1 VAARRP
7 SSSSGEGRKT
17 DGLVAIIGEDSYLAE
32 QALERQ
38 LSAAVGTNRQEAL
51 EVLRG
56 DEVSWAQICDV
67 ARTPSLFVE
76 RRAVVVRGADAVKG
90 SDDEIL
96 RYLDRPVEGVLLVLV
111 AAKVDK
117 RRRLWARIDKSRAL
131 VSAAPLKGQALR
143 GHVAE
148 EIRRRKLSLPPEALG
163 ELIEHLGSDLRR
175 LMGEL
180 DKLEAFA
187 QGRGAL
193 AWDDISAVLGRGL
206 GRPVYRLGDAV
217 VARDTALALELTQEM
232 LEEGGEAPYLV
243 GVLFRAVSQMRA
255 VRALREA
262 GVPGGEICRRL
273 RFPPFKLDQILGA
286 AARWS
291 ERQLGS
297 ALETLA
303 RADQRLKRGADA
315 RVTLTTTLVRICQPA
330 PGSGSPRP
338 EDTRRPA
345 AAGRGRSPSA
355 GTATRRSRAGR

>member
-1 VAARRP
+1 
-7 SSSSGEGRKT
+7 
-17 DGLVAIIGEDSYLAE
+17 
-32 QALERQ
+32 
-38 LSAAVGTNRQEAL
+38 
-51 EVLRG
+51 LRG
-56 DEVSWAQICDV
+56 DEVTWAQISDV

-76 RRAVVVRGADAVKG
+76 RRAVVVRGADGVKG

-96 RYLDRPVEGVLLVLV
+96 RYLEQPVEGVLLALV

-117 RRRLWARIDKSRAL
+117 RRRLWARIDKLRAMI
-131 VSAAPLKGQALR
+131 SAAPLKGQALR
-143 GHVAE
+143 GYVAD
-148 EIRRRKLSLPPEALG
+148 EIRRRKLSLPAEALG

-187 QGRGAL
+187 EGRGAL
-193 AWDDISAVLGRGL
+193 AWDDISAVLGPGL

-217 VARDTALALELTQEM
+217 VARDAALALELTQEM

-273 RFPPFKLDQILGA
+273 RFPPFKLDQVLGA

-291 ERQLGS
+291 EAELGG

-303 RADQRLKRGADA
+303 RADRRLKRGADA
-315 RVTLTTTLVRICQPA
+315 RVILTTTLVRICQPA
-330 PGSGSPRP
+330 TAAAFSRTEG
-338 EDTRRPA
+338 TRRPA
-345 AAGRGRSPSA
+345 TAGKGRPPSA
-355 GTATRRSRAGR
+355 GRATRSRAGR